1 MTAKDAMMVFASPRA
16 AAALIGVFG
25 LLLALLV
32 LLPMVLVVLSAF
44 ALNWTMTI
52 LPAAYTLKWFE
63 LLKLRQLSP
72 IMSSLAIAGLVGAAS
87 AIFGTYAAY
96 VVKRK
101 QPPGAGVLDALLMTP
116 IALPTVVIG
125 LSLLVAFHRP
135 PLMLTGTPLIVGLAH
150 FLIVFPFT
158 YRSVAGVLDT
168 LDPRFEE
175 VAASLGAGEA
185 TTVARVVVPL
195 VAPGILS
202 GFILSF
208 ALSMG
213 ELGATSMV
221 YPAAFRTMPITIYGL
236 VERGFYAQGA
246 AMSVILLAVGFAAL
260 VALYV
265 LQGRL
270 KQIIQG

>member
-1 MTAKDAMMVFASPRA
+1 MALFAGPRA
-16 AAALIGVFG
+16 AAAVLGVFG
-25 LLLALLV
+25 LVLALLV
-32 LLPMVLVVLSAF
+32 LLPMALVVLSAF
-44 ALNWTMTI
+44 AADWTMTI
-52 LPAAYTLKWFE
+52 LPAAYTLRWFE

-72 IMSSLAIAGLVGAAS
+72 IMSSLVIAAAVGAAS
-87 AIFGTYAAY
+87 AAFGTYAAY

-101 QPPGAGVLDALLMTP
+101 RPAGAPVMDALLMTP
-116 IALPTVVIG
+116 IALPTVVVG
-125 LSLLVAFHRP
+125 LSLLIAFHRP
-135 PLMLTGTPLIVGLAH
+135 PVMLTGTPLIVGLAH

-168 LDPRFEE
+168 LDPRYEE

-185 TTVARVVVPL
+185 TTVVRVVVPL

-221 YPAAFRTMPITIYGL
+221 YPAAFRTMPVSIYGL

-260 VALYV
+260 VSLYV

-270 KQIIQG
+270 RQLTQG